1 MLLSLCMLM
10 TLACRIF
17 IKAIVNEDLSKIELW
32 LKGNKLS
39 LNVGKTQSMVIGSIH
54 LPSKVISSTDFE
66 ISNESIDQVTSTKY
80 LSVQIDDKHIWKN
93 QLDTLSEKIS
103 KATGLKKYA
112 DRYLPLNTIQGFYKS
127 LVEQQLRYCCSGWGC
142 ANRTI
147 LDRLQKLQNMVI
159 RIISNTKYHT
169 PESPRLSH
177 LGLLSISSFVKE
189 ESTQLVF
196 KSLSKLAPDY
206 MQHLFVRRSRT
217 WELRIPFLQT
227 SGCQNFF
234 AYRGSKFFRL

>member
-1 MLLSLCMLM
+1 MLLSICMLM

-54 LPSKVISSTDFE
+54 LLNKVISSTDFE

-93 QLDTLSEKIS
+93 QVDALSKRFQRLLALKNMLTGIYHVTRS
-103 KATGLKKYA
+103 KVSIRASFE
-112 DRYLPLNTIQGFYKS
+112 P
-127 LVEQQLRYCCSGWGC
+127 QLRYCCSVWGC

-147 LDRLQKLQNMVI
+147 LDRLQQLQNMVI

-169 PESPRLSH
+169 LESPLLSH

-189 ESTQLVF
+189 ESAELVF
-196 KSLSKLAPDY
+196 KSLSKLAPGY